1 MALSKTLPKT
11 LPKTLLAGLAFAALA
26 LAPAARAQEALG
38 DLTLSFPGLAAK
50 SGKVMIAVYDSG
62 QGWAAGKAVRVA
74 VANASDAEPS
84 AKIPALPAGTYAVRA
99 FQDVDGDGKM
109 GTNPFGMPVEPYGF
123 SNDAQPNMG
132 PPSFD
137 AAAFA
142 VKAGATTQVL
152 HLR

>member
-1 MALSKTLPKT
+1 MFKTLT
-11 LPKTLLAGLAFAALA
+11 IALVAAALI
-26 LAPAARAQEALG
+26 APAAHAQDATPQAG
-38 DLTLSFPGLAAK
+38 FADLTLTFPALASK
-50 SGKVMIAVYDSG
+50 SGKVMIAVYDSA
-62 QGWAAGKAVRVA
+62 QGWSSGKPARVA
-74 VANASDAEPS
+74 QASASDAEPA
-84 AKIPALPAGTYAVRA
+84 AKIVALPPGTYAVRA

-123 SNDAQPNMG
+123 SNDAKPNMG